1 VAELHPSVEPDRA
14 GIPHTKAI
22 MRIHDMLEKRATAA
36 RLFYLLEAHVL
47 ADVLGGASRGPAA
60 DRPRSTT
67 ATPADTRAQ
76 RAANHL
82 RSRRIAFERSALRAE
97 FNRLASNCAPS

>member
-1 VAELHPSVEPDRA
+1 M
-14 GIPHTKAI
+14 KAI
-22 MRIHDMLEKRATAA
+22 MSIHDVLEKRANAA

-47 ADVLGGASRGPAA
+47 ADVLGGASSRPAA
-60 DRPRSTT
+60 GRPRSAT
-67 ATPADTRAQ
+67 AKPADTKVQ